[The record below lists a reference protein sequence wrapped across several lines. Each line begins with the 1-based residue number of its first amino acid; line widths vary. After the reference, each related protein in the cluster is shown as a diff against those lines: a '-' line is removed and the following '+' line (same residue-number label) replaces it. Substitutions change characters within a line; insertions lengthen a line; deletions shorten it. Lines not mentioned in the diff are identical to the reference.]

1 MRISII
7 GAGGQLASD
16 LARALS
22 AHELTRLR
30 HQDFDV
36 CDADQV
42 SAMLREAKPE
52 VVINTAAYHR
62 VDDCESEVGRAFE
75 VNSVAPIRLA
85 QVCREMNAT
94 LVHISTDY
102 VFGGQE
108 KREPL
113 SEEDFPA
120 PVNVYGASK
129 LAGEFGVRA
138 VSDNHI
144 LVRTCG
150 LYGVA
155 GASGKGGNFVQLML
169 RLAGEGKEIKVVD
182 DQVCTPTYTRDLAD
196 AIVALIER
204 GERGLFHV
212 TGQGECSWYRFA
224 EEIFR
229 LAGVQPS
236 LTPTT
241 TEAFGARATRPPYSV
256 LDNAHLRAVGLEDLR
271 PWQEALEAY
280 LVEKGVTT
288 AR

>member
-16 LARALS
+16 LERALT
-22 AHELTRLR
+22 AHELTLLR
-30 HQDFDV
+30 HQEFDV

-42 SAMLREAKPE
+42 RQTLGAVKPE

-62 VDDCESEVGRAFE
+62 VDDCESEVDRALE
-75 VNSVAPIRLA
+75 VNAVAPIRVA
-85 QVCREMNAT
+85 QICREADAT

-108 KREPL
+108 KREAL
-113 SEEDFPA
+113 SEGDLPA
-120 PVNVYGASK
+120 PVNIYGASK
-129 LAGEFGVRA
+129 LSGEYGVRA
-138 VSDNHI
+138 VTDNHLLI
-144 LVRTCG
+144 RTCG

-212 TGQGECSWYRFA
+212 TSQGECSWYRFA

-256 LDNAHLRAVGLEDLR
+256 LDNAHLRAVGIDDLR
-271 PWQEALEAY
+271 PWQEALAAY
-280 LVEKGVTT
+280 LVEKGMTT